1 MKKAIITLVCQFL
14 LIGPSIAQSI
24 ITVDDFN
31 YLEGLT
37 KAVLD
42 SSRIQPGQQLVAP
55 FGANNTGGVLIRP
68 GGRETYPSFW
78 IRDYAM
84 TLESGFV
91 TEKEQKHMLLLTAS
105 TQCDQSWI
113 TKGGSLVPY
122 GAIADH
128 IRVDDL
134 KPIYFPGTYDYD
146 EQGVE
151 EFGMTPPYCDQYYF
165 IYMADYYLRVTNDTK
180 ILDKKINGTRLI
192 DRLEIAFKVPPSR
205 LDNHIVYTTDTFRG
219 VDFGFR
225 DAIRI
230 SGELSF
236 PSILKYRAAHQLAAI
251 FDKVGDREKAVGY
264 KEIAQRLKEAIP
276 STFLNPDGMLRAST
290 GKGGQADVWGTA
302 LAVYLGVLEGKEAAQ
317 AGRHLAQAY
326 QSGKLAYKGSVRHI
340 IHGEDFSEE
349 TAWEDAIVPKNQYQN
364 GAYWGTATGWVSYT
378 ITQFDP
384 EVASRLV
391 SDYINGLRD
400 NDFRKGAEFSGP
412 YECYYPPQY
421 TRGPVYLTTVSAPYI
436 VLKSMLRK
444 RQHAYLTR

>member
-1 MKKAIITLVCQFL
+1 MSQFL
-14 LIGPSIAQSI
+14 MVGPNIAQSI
-24 ITVDDFN
+24 VTTDDFN
-31 YLEGLT
+31 FLEDLT

-91 TEKEQKHMLLLTAS
+91 TEDEQRHMLLLTAS

-113 TKGGSLVPY
+113 TKGGSLVPF

-165 IYMADYYLRVTNDTK
+165 IYMADYYLRTTNDTK

-205 LDNHIVYTTDTFRG
+205 QDNHVVYTTDTFRG

-230 SGELSF
+230 SGELSY

-251 FDKVGDREKAVGY
+251 FDQLGDQEKSAAY
-264 KEIAQRLKEAIP
+264 REIAQRLKEAIP

-290 GKGGQADVWGTA
+290 GKGGQADVWGTG

-326 QSGKLAYKGSVRHI
+326 QSGKLAYQGSVRHI

-349 TAWEDAIVPKNQYQN
+349 TAWEDAIVPINQYQN
-364 GAYWGTATGWVSYT
+364 GAYWGTATGWVSYA
-378 ITQFDP
+378 IAQFDP
-384 EVASRLV
+384 VVASRLV
-391 SDYINGLRD
+391 SDYIEGLRES
-400 NDFRKGAEFSGP
+400 DFRKGIEFSGP

-436 VLKSMLRK
+436 VLKSMLQK
-444 RQHAYLTR
+444 K

>member
-1 MKKAIITLVCQFL
+1 MV
-14 LIGPSIAQSI
+14 GPNIAQSI
-24 ITVDDFN
+24 VTTDDFN
-31 YLEGLT
+31 FLEDLT

-91 TEKEQKHMLLLTAS
+91 TEDEQRHMLLLTAS

-113 TKGGSLVPY
+113 TKGGSLVPF

-165 IYMADYYLRVTNDTK
+165 IYMADYYLRTTNDTK

-205 LDNHIVYTTDTFRG
+205 QDNHVVYTTDTFRG

-230 SGELSF
+230 SGELSY

-251 FDKVGDREKAVGY
+251 FDQLGDQEKSAAY
-264 KEIAQRLKEAIP
+264 REIAQRLKEAIP

-290 GKGGQADVWGTA
+290 GKGGQADVWGTG

-326 QSGKLAYKGSVRHI
+326 QSGKLAYQGSVRHI

-349 TAWEDAIVPKNQYQN
+349 TAWEDAIVPINQYQN
-364 GAYWGTATGWVSYT
+364 GAYWGTATGWVSYA
-378 ITQFDP
+378 IAQFDP
-384 EVASRLV
+384 VVASRLV
-391 SDYINGLRD
+391 SDYIEGLRES
-400 NDFRKGAEFSGP
+400 DFRKGIEFSGP

-436 VLKSMLRK
+436 VLKSMLQK
-444 RQHAYLTR
+444 K